1 MQFKSLKPYTQHIM
15 KKLIFALVGLLL
27 PVCMWAQ
34 MDESPATAENPIKSS
49 DNQERVYT
57 IFDKYKDVLIVVNAP
72 LEKAGRYG
80 GVIYEKHH
88 QRQYPQGY
96 CHCN

>member
-1 MQFKSLKPYTQHIM
+1 M
-15 KKLIFALVGLLL
+15 KKLFLSLFALLL

-72 LEKAGRYG
+72 LEMDAVRTRISVTACSTSRHRHVGSER
-80 GVIYEKHH
+80 IN
-88 QRQYPQGY
+88 P
-96 CHCN
+96 NITT